1 MRSDLH
7 RRIAGVE
14 SNPAAAIG
22 HFHPVADMPMRA
34 PTTAVR
40 VSADRVQ
47 VEDLVPLYVA
57 SGTSAAPVP
66 ASRPGRWFQLY
77 AAGRP

>member
-1 MRSDLH
+1 MSRLY
-7 RRIAGVE
+7 GVGG
-14 SNPAAAIG
+14 NPAAALG
-22 HFHPVADMPMRA
+22 TFHPVADMPMMA

-40 VSADRVQ
+40 VTADKVQ

-57 SGTSAAPVP
+57 SGTSAAPIP
-66 ASRPGRWFQLY
+66 AQRPGRWFQVY